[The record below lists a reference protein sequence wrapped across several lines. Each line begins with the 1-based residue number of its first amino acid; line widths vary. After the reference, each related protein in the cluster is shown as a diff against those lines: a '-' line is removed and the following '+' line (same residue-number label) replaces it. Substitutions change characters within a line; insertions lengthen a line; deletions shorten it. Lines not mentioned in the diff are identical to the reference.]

1 VPELLWIFATVL
13 VASSAQ
19 AVSGFGFALLAVP
32 LMSVVVSP
40 QDAVVIATL
49 LGAVSAVV
57 QSVRDAHATQ
67 KEMALR
73 LIVFA
78 FVGMPFG
85 LLLFSVASEDVLR
98 VLLGLVV
105 IIATVLIARDFRL
118 RGGRSAEYA
127 MGFVSGALSTS
138 LSTNGPP
145 LVFLLQ
151 ARGLQPQAFRST
163 INTVFAYSGV
173 ASVIVFLV
181 SGNISLQNA
190 RSALLSLPVMMIAI
204 IIGYRVRPL
213 FPQHRF
219 KWLVISLLL
228 LSGISSLY
236 GALK

>member
-1 VPELLWIFATVL
+1 MLI
-13 VASSAQ
+13 ASSAQ

-49 LGAVSAVV
+49 LGAVSAVG
-57 QSVRDAHATQ
+57 QSVRDAHATEKQ
-67 KEMALR
+67 MARR
-73 LIVFA
+73 LIVA
-78 FVGMPFG
+78 ALVGMPFG
-85 LLLFSVASEDVLR
+85 LLLFSRASEDVLR
-98 VLLGLVV
+98 LLLGLVV
-105 IIATVLIARDFRL
+105 IVATWLIARDFRL
-118 RGGRSAEYA
+118 EGGRVTEYA

-173 ASVIVFLV
+173 ASVLVFLA
-181 SGNISLQNA
+181 SGNISLENA
-190 RSALLSLPVMMIAI
+190 AAALWSLPVMFIAI
-204 IIGYRVRPL
+204 LIGYRIRPL

-219 KWLVISLLL
+219 KWLVIALLL
-228 LSGISSLY
+228 LSGASSLY
-236 GALK
+236 GALR